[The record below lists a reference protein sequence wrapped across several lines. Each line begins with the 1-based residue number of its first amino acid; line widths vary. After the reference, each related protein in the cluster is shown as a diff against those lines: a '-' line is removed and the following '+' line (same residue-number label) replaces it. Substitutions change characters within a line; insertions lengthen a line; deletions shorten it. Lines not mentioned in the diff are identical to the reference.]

1 MNIFIF
7 NRYRFRMRVRR
18 TPLEINN
25 LPPEYSGGSEA
36 TNTTLNIRSINI
48 RKLIT

>member
-1 MNIFIF
+1 MNIFTF
-7 NRYRFRMRVRR
+7 NRSRFRMRVRR

-25 LPPEYSGGSEA
+25 LPPDYSGGSEA
-36 TNTTLNIRSINI
+36 TNITSNIQGKNI